1 MRISHVKLFVPGPIE
16 VRPEVLQA
24 MATPQ
29 IYHRTPEFRGLYAD
43 LQTKLRRFL
52 YTESPVLLFA
62 SSSTGAMEAAVRN
75 CVGKRVLHVVN
86 GAFAKRWYE
95 ISQACGIPA
104 DALEIPW
111 EKATRP
117 AEIAAR
123 LKTGQ
128 YDAVAVVYNE
138 TSTGLMNPLPEIAA
152 VVREFPDVLLLVDAV
167 TAMGGVKIEFDKL
180 GLDVCL
186 AGVQKCF
193 GLPPG
198 LTVCA
203 LSPRAIQ
210 RAEAV
215 KPKTYYFSFPVMLKS
230 HEKNETPATP
240 SVPHLFALNLQLDY
254 FFEEGLDRRF
264 ARHAEMAAVVQA
276 WAKKHFDVYPEE
288 GYWSKTVTC
297 IKNTRGISVDALN
310 KALIAQYGLRISN
323 GYGDLREKTFRI
335 AHMGD
340 LTLPD
345 IRGVLGAIEEVLK
358 L

>member
-1 MRISHVKLFVPGPIE
+1 MRTSHVKLFVPGPIE

-24 MATPQ
+24 MASPQ
-29 IYHRTPEFRGLYAD
+29 IYHRSPEFRDLYAE
-43 LQTKLRRFL
+43 LQGKLQRFL
-52 YTESPVLLFA
+52 YTEQPVLLFA
-62 SSSTGAMEAAVRN
+62 SSSTGTMEAAVRN

-111 EKATRP
+111 EKAARP
-117 AEIAAR
+117 AEIADR
-123 LKTGQ
+123 LKTGH

-138 TSTGLMNPLPEIAA
+138 TSTGLMNPLPEIAEA
-152 VVREFPDVLLLVDAV
+152 VREFPDVLLLVDAV
-167 TAMGGVKIEFDKL
+167 TAMGGVKIEFDEL

-198 LTVCA
+198 LAVCA
-203 LSPRAIQ
+203 VSERAIR
-210 RAEAV
+210 RAEAL
-215 KPKTYYFSFPVMLKS
+215 KPKTYYLSFPMMLKS
-230 HEKNETPATP
+230 HAKNETPATP

-264 ARHAEMAAVVQA
+264 ARHEEMAGVVQV
-276 WAKKHFDVYPEE
+276 WAKEHFDLYPEA
-288 GYWSKTVTC
+288 GHWSKTVTC
-297 IKNTRGISVDALN
+297 VKNTRGISVDTLS
-310 KALIAQYGLRISN
+310 KTLIARYGLRISN

-340 LTLPD
+340 LTVPEV
-345 IRGVLGAIEEVLK
+345 RGVLAAIDDVLG